1 MDRCRIYF
9 PLQNDLPP
17 NDLMTVWIKKVLS
30 AKYLPA
36 ALFLGI
42 NPFMV
47 CQIAFVRLVMLLLLS
62 CTDLQHQTFGS
73 GKSLSL
79 ISEEFQIRFALC
91 LPVLR
96 YSVSSCW

>member
-1 MDRCRIYF
+1 M
-9 PLQNDLPP
+9 
-17 NDLMTVWIKKVLS
+17 LS

-62 CTDLQHQTFGS
+62 CTDLQHQTFGLIW
-73 GKSLSL
+73 KSNLL
-79 ISEEFQIRFALC
+79 CRKCVVFMIKNVIIFARI
-91 LPVLR
+91 V
-96 YSVSSCW
+96 